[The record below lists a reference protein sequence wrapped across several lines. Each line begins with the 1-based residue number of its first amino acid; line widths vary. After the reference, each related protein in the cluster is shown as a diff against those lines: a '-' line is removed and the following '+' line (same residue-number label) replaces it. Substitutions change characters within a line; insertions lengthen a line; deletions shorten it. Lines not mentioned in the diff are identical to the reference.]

1 MNRHKSNVAPGAFLK
16 PCDPQA
22 MKFVKAIGMIVLT
35 TALALA
41 VINRV
46 PFLRNLTNPPAA

>member
-1 MNRHKSNVAPGAFLK
+1 
-16 PCDPQA
+16 
-22 MKFVKAIGMIVLT
+22 MKFVKAIGMIVIT